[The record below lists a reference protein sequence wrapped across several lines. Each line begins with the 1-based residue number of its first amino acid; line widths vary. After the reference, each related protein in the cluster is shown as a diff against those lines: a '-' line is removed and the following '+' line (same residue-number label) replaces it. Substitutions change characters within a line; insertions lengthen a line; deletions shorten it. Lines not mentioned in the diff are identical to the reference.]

1 MISQRRSQRENRK
14 YLEIIENKRTKYQ
27 NYEVQQSSTK
37 MIILA
42 INAYNKNV
50 KRSQINYTSS
60 N

>member
-14 YLEIIENKRTKYQ
+14 YLEIIENKKTKYQ